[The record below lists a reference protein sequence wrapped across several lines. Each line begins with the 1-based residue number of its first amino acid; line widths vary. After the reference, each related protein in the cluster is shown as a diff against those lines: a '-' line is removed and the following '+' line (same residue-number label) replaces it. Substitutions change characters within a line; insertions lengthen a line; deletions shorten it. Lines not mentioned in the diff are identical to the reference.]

1 MFARPGEKTGW
12 NIGKIRGQTGPSWVY
27 QPITNPKTTMKL
39 SLKPL
44 LVSFA
49 VGVALAVTAQGA
61 GATSS
66 GMTTSAASG
75 SAYGLL
81 GQDYMGVHFGY
92 TDVDSGPVSVAHSY
106 GFIANRPSE
115 VPNLD
120 ALFKYDFSRARAF
133 GQKNEEHDFAIGAVG
148 YVPLQGVKPFAE
160 ANVGWAFGKFAGAK
174 SDSFTYLLGA
184 GVEIQVIPRLVLSPY
199 VNFQEATH
207 YNRNQWTYGVKA
219 TYRVAQEWSTSLAV
233 ELNKDDDVTVRFGL
247 NRHF

>member
-1 MFARPGEKTGW
+1 M
-12 NIGKIRGQTGPSWVY
+12 KI
-27 QPITNPKTTMKL
+27 

-44 LVSFA
+44 LVSLA
-49 VGVALAVTAQGA
+49 VGVALAASAQGA
-61 GATSS
+61 GASSS

-92 TDVDSGPVSVAHSY
+92 TDVDSGPPNVAHSY

-133 GQKNEEHDFAIGAVG
+133 GLKNEEHDFAIGAVG
-148 YVPLQGVKPFAE
+148 YVPLAGVKPFAE
-160 ANVGWAFGKFAGAK
+160 ANVGWAFGKFAGNR
-174 SDSFTYLLGA
+174 SDSFTYLLGVGA
-184 GVEIQVIPRLVLSPY
+184 EIQVMPRLALSPY

-207 YNRNQWTYGVKA
+207 YNQNQWTYGVKA

-233 ELNKDDDVTVRFGL
+233 ELNKDDDVTVRVGL